1 MWSLTTLPVR
11 SSLESQVRRT
21 YQTVWREHGV
31 RARTVG
37 WNLLSPGEAQPQL
50 GSNIKADLLPYWEE
64 QTETEPTDLVN
75 RMLGEPRAREV
86 GATGKSSP

>member
-1 MWSLTTLPVR
+1 MESDHPACGKQPRESDEENLPD
-11 SSLESQVRRT
+11 
-21 YQTVWREHGV
+21 WREHGV

-86 GATGKSSP
+86 GTTGKSSP